1 MKEYKGI
8 ATLYSLDTILIPC
21 EKDTNEPSF
30 ISITKED
37 YTNSDWTEMCEHF
50 GLDSSVDTIRIE
62 FNKNNIRGYTNKR
75 INKTEV

>member
-1 MKEYKGI
+1 MKEYKSI
-8 ATLYSLDTILIPC
+8 ATLYSLDAILIPC
-21 EKDTNEPSF
+21 KKDTNEPSSIF
-30 ISITKED
+30 ITKED
-37 YTNSDWTEMCEHF
+37 YTNSDWKEMCEHF

>member
-8 ATLYSLDTILIPC
+8 ATLYSLDAILIPC
-21 EKDTNEPSF
+21 KKDTNEPSF

-37 YTNSDWTEMCEHF
+37 YTNSDWTEMCEYF
-50 GLDSSVDTIRIE
+50 GLDYSVETIRIE